1 MTNAIS
7 EEKIRNIVKNEIES
21 ALGEFLIRMKLELL
35 PYVSREE
42 QEEIDNLHGKDLVKN
57 DEEDTAV
64 SLGSFPSLPLS
75 FPRTRESI
83 SFFVF
88 S

>member
-42 QEEIDNLHGKDLVKN
+42 QEEIENLHGKDLARN
-57 DEEDTAV
+57 DEEDIAV
-64 SLGSFPSLPLS
+64 SRKLRLWIGK
-75 FPRTRESI
+75 
-83 SFFVF
+83 
-88 S
+88 

>member
-1 MTNAIS
+1 MIYFIKLIEGVNKIMTNAIS

-42 QEEIDNLHGKDLVKN
+42 QEEIENLHGKDLAKN
-57 DEEDTAV
+57 DEEDIAV
-64 SLGSFPSLPLS
+64 SRKLRL
-75 FPRTRESI
+75 
-83 SFFVF
+83 
-88 S
+88 

>member
-21 ALGEFLIRMKLELL
+21 ALGEFLIRMKLEIL

-42 QEEIDNLHGKDLVKN
+42 QKEIEKLYGKDLIKN
-57 DEEDTAV
+57 DEMDIAV
-64 SLGSFPSLPLS
+64 SRKLKL
-75 FPRTRESI
+75 
-83 SFFVF
+83 
-88 S
+88 

>member
-35 PYVSREE
+35 PYISREE
-42 QEEIDNLHGKDLVKN
+42 QEEIENLHGKDLANN
-57 DEEDTAV
+57 DEEDIAV
-64 SLGSFPSLPLS
+64 SRKLGL
-75 FPRTRESI
+75 
-83 SFFVF
+83 
-88 S
+88 

>member
-7 EEKIRNIVKNEIES
+7 EEKIRNIIKNEIES

-42 QEEIDNLHGKDLVKN
+42 QEEIENLHGKDLAKN
-57 DEEDTAV
+57 DEEDIAV
-64 SLGSFPSLPLS
+64 SRKLGLW
-75 FPRTRESI
+75 I
-83 SFFVF
+83 GK
-88 S
+88 

>member
-42 QEEIDNLHGKDLVKN
+42 QREIENMYGKDLVKN
-57 DEEDTAV
+57 DEEDIA
-64 SLGSFPSLPLS
+64 
-75 FPRTRESI
+75 I
-83 SFFVF
+83 SRKLR
-88 S
+88 SWIGK

>member
-21 ALGEFLIRMKLELL
+21 ALGEFLIRMKLEIL

-42 QEEIDNLHGKDLVKN
+42 QKEIENLYGKDLIKN
-57 DEEDTAV
+57 DEMDIAV
-64 SLGSFPSLPLS
+64 SRKLKL
-75 FPRTRESI
+75 
-83 SFFVF
+83 
-88 S
+88 

>member
-42 QEEIDNLHGKDLVKN
+42 QEEIENLHGKDLAKN
-57 DEEDTAV
+57 DEEDIAV
-64 SLGSFPSLPLS
+64 SRKLGLW
-75 FPRTRESI
+75 I
-83 SFFVF
+83 GK
-88 S
+88 

>member
-21 ALGEFLIRMKLELL
+21 ALGEFLIRMKLEIL

-42 QEEIDNLHGKDLVKN
+42 QKEIENLYGKDLIKN
-57 DEEDTAV
+57 DEVDIAV
-64 SLGSFPSLPLS
+64 SRKLKL
-75 FPRTRESI
+75 
-83 SFFVF
+83 
-88 S
+88 

>member
-42 QEEIDNLHGKDLVKN
+42 QEEIENLYGKDLAKN
-57 DEEDTAV
+57 DEEDIAV
-64 SLGSFPSLPLS
+64 SRKLRL
-75 FPRTRESI
+75 
-83 SFFVF
+83 
-88 S
+88 

>member
-42 QEEIDNLHGKDLVKN
+42 QEEIENLYGKDLARN
-57 DEEDTAV
+57 DEEDIAV
-64 SLGSFPSLPLS
+64 SRKLRLWIGK
-75 FPRTRESI
+75 
-83 SFFVF
+83 
-88 S
+88 

>member
-35 PYVSREE
+35 PYVLREE
-42 QEEIDNLHGKDLVKN
+42 QEEIENLYGKDLSKN
-57 DEEDTAV
+57 DEEDIAV
-64 SLGSFPSLPLS
+64 SRKLRL
-75 FPRTRESI
+75 
-83 SFFVF
+83 
-88 S
+88 

>member
-42 QEEIDNLHGKDLVKN
+42 QEEIENLHGKDLAKN
-57 DEEDTAV
+57 DEEDIAV
-64 SLGSFPSLPLS
+64 SRKLGL
-75 FPRTRESI
+75 
-83 SFFVF
+83 
-88 S
+88 

>member
-21 ALGEFLIRMKLELL
+21 ALGEFLIRMKLEIL

-42 QEEIDNLHGKDLVKN
+42 QKEIENLYGKDLIKN
-57 DEEDTAV
+57 DEMDIAV
-64 SLGSFPSLPLS
+64 SRKLKLWIGK
-75 FPRTRESI
+75 
-83 SFFVF
+83 
-88 S
+88 

>member
-21 ALGEFLIRMKLELL
+21 ALGEFFIRMKLELL

-42 QEEIDNLHGKDLVKN
+42 QKEIENLYGKDLVKN
-57 DEEDTAV
+57 DEEDMDV
-64 SLGSFPSLPLS
+64 SRKLKLWIGK
-75 FPRTRESI
+75 
-83 SFFVF
+83 
-88 S
+88 

>member
-21 ALGEFLIRMKLELL
+21 ALGEFLIRIKLELL

-42 QEEIDNLHGKDLVKN
+42 QKEIENLYGKDLVKN
-57 DEEDTAV
+57 DEEDIAV
-64 SLGSFPSLPLS
+64 SRKLSL
-75 FPRTRESI
+75 
-83 SFFVF
+83 
-88 S
+88 

>member
-21 ALGEFLIRMKLELL
+21 ALGVFLIRMKLEFL

-42 QEEIDNLHGKDLVKN
+42 QKEIENMYGKDLVKN
-57 DEEDTAV
+57 DEEDIAV
-64 SLGSFPSLPLS
+64 SRKLKL
-75 FPRTRESI
+75 
-83 SFFVF
+83 
-88 S
+88 

>member
-7 EEKIRNIVKNEIES
+7 EEKIRNIVKNEIEN

-42 QEEIDNLHGKDLVKN
+42 QKEIENLYGKDLAKN
-57 DEEDTAV
+57 DEVDIAV
-64 SLGSFPSLPLS
+64 SRKLK
-75 FPRTRESI
+75 
-83 SFFVF
+83 
-88 S
+88 

>member
-7 EEKIRNIVKNEIES
+7 EEKIRNMVKNEIES

-42 QEEIDNLHGKDLVKN
+42 QKEIENLYGKDLVKN
-57 DEEDTAV
+57 DEEDIAV
-64 SLGSFPSLPLS
+64 SRKLRS
-75 FPRTRESI
+75 
-83 SFFVF
+83 
-88 S
+88 

>member
-64 SLGSFPSLPLS
+64 SRKLRVWIGK
-75 FPRTRESI
+75 
-83 SFFVF
+83 
-88 S
+88 